1 MKKEERQNIN
11 YFNLKSNAK
20 KTNIYMKNLLE
31 EVEEENLKKLFEEC
45 GVVTS
50 VCVKSPEYTPP
61 HITQKT
67 KYGFINYQ

>member
-1 MKKEERQNIN
+1 
-11 YFNLKSNAK
+11 
-20 KTNIYMKNLLE
+20 MKNLLE

-61 HITQKT
+61 HVP
-67 KYGFINYQ
+67 